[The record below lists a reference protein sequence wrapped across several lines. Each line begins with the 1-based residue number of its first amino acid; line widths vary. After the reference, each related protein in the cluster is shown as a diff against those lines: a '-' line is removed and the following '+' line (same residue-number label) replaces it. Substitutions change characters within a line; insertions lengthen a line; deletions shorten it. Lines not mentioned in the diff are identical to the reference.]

1 MITIQSAML
10 VLLGFFTAAL
20 VCFLVAPLYRRRAAR
35 MATDELKRSMPLTTA
50 EIRAD
55 KDRLRAEFAITIHKL
70 EAKLEQADFGA
81 ARQLVEINRRDAAI
95 SGLEGEV
102 ARMRTFLDEHE
113 NARRVLEQTIT
124 ERLPKVE
131 HRLAEA
137 KKMLGLR
144 DREIADLA
152 RMTSKQVQA
161 LDEARQINAQQRDEL
176 HRLNATL
183 TTHAARNRESLRD
196 PRFDAEVALR
206 AEIEALRGKARDQSA
221 LIGRLQGVLGKSG
234 ADRASIPGLAN
245 GADATAGDEHELKRL
260 SKDLAEAEM
269 ALRSVKGAAEAG
281 QAEHA
286 HFEQEL
292 RALKATNR
300 DQSTEI
306 ANLKA
311 ALKAYEIGSA
321 DDRAIKESKIALKA
335 RLSALQ
341 AQADEQTSTI
351 QTLRA
356 EIAAANEK
364 LARQASHYMDE
375 MRRLGAG
382 TVPVTGPSRRPLI
395 EPAKRASLSERIAAP
410 RPPKPTA
417 EPAAGPPPLP
427 APDVQ
432 AAETAAS
439 AASAASIASGMSAA
453 GVLAAN
459 GQGNGSGAY
468 LRAIEGSGASTPAA
482 AAAAEAD
489 KQDLEGAGNAPKAR
503 RPGLL
508 ERITGLEKPA

>member
-1 MITIQSAML
+1 ML
-10 VLLGFFTAAL
+10 ILLGFFTAAL
-20 VCFLVAPLYRRRAAR
+20 LCFLLAPMYRRRAAR
-35 MATDELKRSMPLTTA
+35 LATDELKRSMPLTTA

-55 KDRLRAEFAITIHKL
+55 KDLLRAEFAITIHKL
-70 EAKLEQADFGA
+70 ESKIEQANFSA

-137 KKMLGLR
+137 KKVLNER
-144 DREIADLA
+144 DKEISELSRLSSRHA
-152 RMTSKQVQA
+152 MA
-161 LDEARQINAQQRDEL
+161 LEEATQINAQQRDEI

-183 TTHAARNRESLRD
+183 TMHAARNRESLRD

-206 AEIEALRGKARDQSA
+206 AEIEALRAKTRDQSA
-221 LIGRLQGVLGKSG
+221 LIGRLQGVLTKSG
-234 ADRASIPGLAN
+234 VDADLVPGLQN
-245 GADATAGDEHELKRL
+245 GVQSPAKSEEEFQRL

-281 QAEHA
+281 QAGHSQIEL
-286 HFEQEL
+286 EL
-292 RALKATNR
+292 RTFKATTR
-300 DQSTEI
+300 DQAAEI
-306 ANLKA
+306 AKLTA
-311 ALKAYEIGSA
+311 ALKSYEGGSA
-321 DDRAIKESKIALKA
+321 DERTIKESKIALKA
-335 RLSALQ
+335 RLSALT
-341 AQADEQTSTI
+341 AQADEHASTI

-364 LARQASHYMDE
+364 LARQAAHYMDE

-382 TVPVTGPSRRPLI
+382 TMPASGPARRAQY
-395 EPAKRASLSERIAAP
+395 EPPKRASLSERISAP
-410 RPPKPTA
+410 RTQRSSTEEQPEAERTTPAEEPARQGGGFLRSIEGAGATAATA
-417 EPAAGPPPLP
+417 E
-427 APDVQ
+427 
-432 AAETAAS
+432 
-439 AASAASIASGMSAA
+439 
-453 GVLAAN
+453 AAN
-459 GQGNGSGAY
+459 GESV
-468 LRAIEGSGASTPAA
+468 PADGETSPA
-482 AAAAEAD
+482 
-489 KQDLEGAGNAPKAR
+489 QPKSR